1 MRFEISFEAAGDL
14 ILVEAIVV
22 GPRGPR
28 GLRLVLDTGCALT
41 TLLPEVAE
49 ELGYSV
55 DDRIRLSVVQS
66 AVGVEHGYV
75 IQVPAVTALG
85 VTLRDVH
92 VNVCDLGFD
101 DLDGLLGMTFLN
113 ELNYEI
119 RWAERRILVENRTF
133 GYPPS
138 TSA

>member
-14 ILVEAIVV
+14 ISVEAVVV
-22 GPRGPR
+22 GPSGSR
-28 GLRLVLDTGCALT
+28 GLRLVLDTECALT
-41 TLLPEVAE
+41 TLLPDVAE
-49 ELGYSV
+49 ELGYNV
-55 DDRIRLSVVQS
+55 NDRIMLSVVHS
-66 AVGVEHGYV
+66 AVGAEHGYV

-85 VTLRDVH
+85 ATLRDVH

-119 RWAERRILVENRTF
+119 RWAERRILVENRA
-133 GYPPS
+133 S
-138 TSA
+138 